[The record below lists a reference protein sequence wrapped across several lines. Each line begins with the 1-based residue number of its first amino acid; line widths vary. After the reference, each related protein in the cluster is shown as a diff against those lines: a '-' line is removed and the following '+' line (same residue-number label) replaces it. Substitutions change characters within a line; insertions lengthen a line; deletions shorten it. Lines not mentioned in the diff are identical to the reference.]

1 MSLYWSRLHSNEV
14 QSQLKRQCPDK
25 LRAIKPGVG
34 EVSISVGGGAH
45 ARVFQYQI
53 SIALALCTMSTMNC
67 GAMISIVFSFY
78 V

>member
-34 EVSISVGGGAH
+34 ELSISVGGGAH

-53 SIALALCTMSTMNC
+53 SIALALCTISKMGC
-67 GAMISIVFSFY
+67 GALISIVFSFY